1 MREYLPVLIV
11 AAIIS
16 VFATVFVAA
25 YLRIKNKKEAL
36 GFDRHMEDG
45 ELIRRLLKYAV
56 PYKKQFVLVLGIM
69 LVSIAYDLASPLI
82 VGAIEEMI
90 KDDFQL
96 GALGRW
102 VLLYAGILIVSLIC
116 TYFQAIILQRTGQ
129 RILSALRQDLFV
141 HIESLSHE
149 QLNQIPVGKLVTRV
163 TNDTNAISMMFTNIL
178 VNMAKNVFVVVG
190 VLAAMLMLNYAL
202 TLMVL
207 CFVPFLVLFTVIFR
221 KFTRKVFRVVKDRT
235 TDINTYLSENLSGIK
250 ITQVFNQ
257 EERKMAD
264 FLRRSND
271 LKKAKQN
278 QIFVFGIFRP
288 MVYMLYISSVLCLLY
303 LGGRGYIKGGTFL
316 GQSFTSGVIV
326 SFYMYVNKFF
336 NPIQNLAEQF
346 NQLQSAF
353 ASAEKIFTIFDMKP
367 EVVDEPG
374 AIELEE
380 IRGEIEFKDVWFA
393 YVPGEWVLK
402 GVSFHVLPRQT
413 VAFVGST
420 GSGKTTI
427 LNLICRNYDIQK
439 GQILIDG
446 IDIRHIKIAS
456 LRKHFGQMLQ
466 DVFLFSGTV
475 RSNIVLREDR
485 FTDEEI
491 WQACRYVNAD
501 SFINKMENGLD
512 ETVRERGNN
521 FSAGQRQLLSF
532 ARTIIHRPEVM
543 ILDEA
548 TANID
553 TETEILIQDSL
564 EKMKNIGTMLIVA
577 HRLSTIQHADN
588 IIVLAHGE
596 ILEQGTHQELL
607 RHRGRYY
614 QLYTLPLAIL
624 AKSAILLLNSERKG
638 EDL

>member
-288 MVYMLYISSVLCLLY
+288 MVYMLYISSVLCLL
-303 LGGRGYIKGGTFL
+303 
-316 GQSFTSGVIV
+316 
-326 SFYMYVNKFF
+326 
-336 NPIQNLAEQF
+336 
-346 NQLQSAF
+346 
-353 ASAEKIFTIFDMKP
+353 
-367 EVVDEPG
+367 
-374 AIELEE
+374 
-380 IRGEIEFKDVWFA
+380 
-393 YVPGEWVLK
+393 
-402 GVSFHVLPRQT
+402 
-413 VAFVGST
+413 
-420 GSGKTTI
+420 
-427 LNLICRNYDIQK
+427 
-439 GQILIDG
+439 
-446 IDIRHIKIAS
+446 
-456 LRKHFGQMLQ
+456 
-466 DVFLFSGTV
+466 
-475 RSNIVLREDR
+475 
-485 FTDEEI
+485 
-491 WQACRYVNAD
+491 
-501 SFINKMENGLD
+501 
-512 ETVRERGNN
+512 
-521 FSAGQRQLLSF
+521 
-532 ARTIIHRPEVM
+532 
-543 ILDEA
+543 
-548 TANID
+548 
-553 TETEILIQDSL
+553 
-564 EKMKNIGTMLIVA
+564 
-577 HRLSTIQHADN
+577 
-588 IIVLAHGE
+588 
-596 ILEQGTHQELL
+596 
-607 RHRGRYY
+607 
-614 QLYTLPLAIL
+614 
-624 AKSAILLLNSERKG
+624 
-638 EDL
+638 

>member
-178 VNMAKNVFVVVG
+178 VNMVKNAFIVVG

-326 SFYMYVNKFF
+326 SFYMYVTKFF

-367 EVVDEPG
+367 EAVDEPG

-577 HRLSTIQHADN
+577 HRLSTIEKADVIYVIERGKVCEKGRHA
-588 IIVLAHGE
+588 
-596 ILEQGTHQELL
+596 ELM
-607 RHRGRYY
+607 
-614 QLYTLPLAIL
+614 
-624 AKSAILLLNSERKG
+624 ERNGVYRKLV
-638 EDL
+638 EL